1 MTTST
6 TSSDVVNDVS
16 AEFTNLTTAYL
27 QLMSPWGIYGKAG
40 LRYVDIATKENLGSG
55 GAYNDTDTIGYQ
67 LALGY
72 QINAADGFFIRAE
85 VSGSAY
91 DDVDGSNT
99 NDSDKSVHITDM
111 ISASYGISLGKT
123 F

>member
-6 TSSDVVNDVS
+6 TSTNKTNDVS
-16 AEFTNLTTAYL
+16 AEFSNLTTAYL
-27 QLMSPWGIYGKAG
+27 QVMSPWGIYGKAG
-40 LRYVDIATKENLGSG
+40 FRYVDILTKENLGTG
-55 GAYNDTDTIGYQ
+55 GSYNDTDTIGYQ

-72 QINAADGFFIRAE
+72 QLNAGEGFFIRAE

-99 NDSDKSVHITDM
+99 TDSSKTIHVTDM
-111 ISASYGISLGKT
+111 ISASYGLSIGKT